1 MKLRRI
7 LRSIRLLVWLIMF
20 LEYSKEY
27 QKGELKIKII
37 VIIKRQQQI
46 CQSLNVPFTDFQE
59 SVATGMAH
67 VI

>member
-20 LEYSKEY
+20 MEYSKEY

-46 CQSLNVPFTDFQE
+46 CQSLNVPLNEFQE

>member
-1 MKLRRI
+1 M
-7 LRSIRLLVWLIMF
+7 
-20 LEYSKEY
+20 EYSKEY

-46 CQSLNVPFTDFQE
+46 CQSLNVPLNEFQE

-67 VI
+67 VIWQFSETIRPHIHH

>member
-1 MKLRRI
+1 M
-7 LRSIRLLVWLIMF
+7 
-20 LEYSKEY
+20 EYSKEY

-37 VIIKRQQQI
+37 VIIKRQQL
-46 CQSLNVPFTDFQE
+46 CQSLNVPLNEFQE